1 VWELLLG
8 GVAKPKEQQLAF
20 AGVPLV
26 LLALLAKPANYMR
39 AKLMAN
45 ALQLPTKFLP
55 VGATMEQMGNVTIV
69 MATA

>member
-20 AGVPLV
+20 ADVPLV
-26 LLALLAKPANYMR
+26 PLAPPAKLANYIR

-45 ALQLPTKFLP
+45 VLQLPAKFLP
-55 VGATMEQMGNVTIV
+55 VGATTEQMGSVTIV